1 MLLSIVRTN
10 ILKRNGFIKTYL
22 TSVSQT
28 LLVKPEVVRIAVLL
42 AEVCEGIF
50 TARGLVVG
58 FAVGFD
64 GGDRLAQGDDVAFWD
79 DEAGRRSDGLDTAAG
94 VVGDHRRA
102 ARDRLQIDGRVV
114 VLPGRVHEHIRR

>member
-28 LLVKPEVVRIAVLL
+28 FLVKPDVVGVAVLL

-64 GGDRLAQGDDVAFWD
+64 GGDRLAQGGNVAFRD
-79 DEAGRRSDGLDTAAG
+79 YEAGGRSDGLDAAAG
-94 VVGDHRRA
+94 VVGDNRCA
-102 ARDRLQIDGRVV
+102 AGYRLQIDGRVI
-114 VLPGRVHEHIRR
+114 VLPGRVHEHLRR